1 MQNMLASN
9 TGSSLSYL
17 PFFITEIITIHKDNK
32 YTHSILFKLV
42 IYLIFDYNQ
51 YQINIGVHRL
61 GQRFSNVKIYCVL
74 THDNINCVTLYIYI
88 IRLSDLLTHCC
99 DVVTIIYYI
108 CSFKAAVLAIYVY
121 TECHGQF

>member
-1 MQNMLASN
+1 MQNMLTSN

-42 IYLIFDYNQ
+42 IDLIFD

-61 GQRFSNVKIYCVL
+61 GQRFSNVKICCVL

-99 DVVTIIYYI
+99 DVVNIIYYI

>member
-42 IYLIFDYNQ
+42 IYLIFDY
-51 YQINIGVHRL
+51 QINIGVHRL
-61 GQRFSNVKIYCVL
+61 GQRF
-74 THDNINCVTLYIYI
+74 
-88 IRLSDLLTHCC
+88 
-99 DVVTIIYYI
+99 
-108 CSFKAAVLAIYVY
+108 
-121 TECHGQF
+121 